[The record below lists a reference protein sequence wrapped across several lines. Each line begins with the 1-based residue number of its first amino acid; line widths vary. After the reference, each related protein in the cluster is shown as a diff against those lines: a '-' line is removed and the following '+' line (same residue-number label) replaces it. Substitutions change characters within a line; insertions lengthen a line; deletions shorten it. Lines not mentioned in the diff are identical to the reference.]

1 MLYRLLL
8 RAYPRA
14 FREAYG
20 PLLEQAFRDILRAEQ
35 AHASAPRQAGG
46 ATRAGKPPHAAE
58 EQHTVPRQAGA
69 ATHAASGGSLLGLW
83 WWTLGDLATSAL
95 IERTST
101 MRNDWKWLI
110 SLGLAL
116 AVGLGI
122 GIVDTSPRWD
132 DSGITAM
139 AMLCASGVLG
149 ILYPRR
155 PWVWALAIGVWIPI
169 LNILVAHNPSTIFAL
184 IFPFA
189 GAYLG
194 AFGRRLVTRAA

>member
-8 RAYPRA
+8 RAYPPA

-35 AHASAPRQAGG
+35 VARAAG
-46 ATRAGKPPHAAE
+46 
-58 EQHTVPRQAGA
+58 
-69 ATHAASGGSLLGLW
+69 GGSLVALW
-83 WWTLGDLATSAL
+83 WWALGDLASSAF
-95 IERTST
+95 IERTSA
-101 MRNDWKWLI
+101 MRNDWKWLV
-110 SLGLAL
+110 SLALAL

-122 GIVDTSPRWD
+122 GIVDTSPHWD
-132 DSGITAM
+132 DTGITAM

-149 ILYPRR
+149 ILHPRR

-169 LNILVAHNPSTIFAL
+169 LNILATHNPSTIFAL